1 MGLSIAVY
9 AAFLC
14 VLTAAAVV
22 DLRTLRIPNIFPLSL
37 FCLWVAWR
45 VAVYCTAAQAP
56 VTFSGG
62 VIAAVM
68 MGGGL
73 LVFTAV
79 YEMITKK
86 RAMGGGDIK
95 MLAVVGLYL
104 GVGAG
109 LFCLLVACAASL
121 VLSLVLPRLG
131 WEPPRNEALIAASND
146 VDGDGIPDPAAPVL
160 LKSVPFGPA
169 ITAGA
174 AVAVA
179 LLLAA

>member
-1 MGLSIAVY
+1 MGLSVAVY
-9 AAFLC
+9 AVFLC
-14 VLTAAAVV
+14 VLAAAAVV
-22 DLRTLRIPNIFPLSL
+22 DLRTLRIPNIFSLSL

-45 VAVYCTAAQAP
+45 VAVHFTVAQAP
-56 VTFSGG
+56 VTFSDGI
-62 VIAAVM
+62 IAAVM

-73 LVFTAV
+73 LVFTTV

-109 LFCLLVACAASL
+109 LFCLLVACATSL

-131 WEPPRNEALIAASND
+131 WEPPRDEALIAASND

>member
-14 VLTAAAVV
+14 VLAAAAVV
-22 DLRTLRIPNIFPLSL
+22 DLRTLRIPNIFTLVL
-37 FCLWVAWR
+37 FCMWAAWR
-45 VAVYCTAAQAP
+45 VAVHFTAAQAS
-56 VTFSGG
+56 VIFSDGI
-62 VIAAVM
+62 IAAVV

-73 LVFTAV
+73 LVFTTV

-95 MLAVVGLYL
+95 ILAVVGLYL
-104 GVGAG
+104 GVPAG
-109 LFCLLVACAASL
+109 LFCLLVACVVSL
-121 VLSLVLPRLG
+121 ILSLVLPRVG
-131 WEPPRNEALIAASND
+131 WEPPRDEALIAASND

-169 ITAGA
+169 IAVGAG
-174 AVAVA
+174 VAVV

>member
-14 VLTAAAVV
+14 VLAAAAVV
-22 DLRTLRIPNIFPLSL
+22 DLRTLRIPNVFPFVLL
-37 FCLWVAWR
+37 CLWLVWR
-45 VAVYCTAAQAP
+45 VAVHCTAAQAP

-62 VIAAVM
+62 IIAAIM

-73 LVFTAV
+73 LVFTTV

-95 MLAVVGLYL
+95 ILAAVGLYL
-104 GVGAG
+104 GVIAG
-109 LFCLLVACAASL
+109 LFCLLVACVVSL
-121 VLSLVLPRLG
+121 VLSFVLPRVG
-131 WEPPRNEALIAASND
+131 WEPPRDEALIAASND

-174 AVAVA
+174 AVAVV